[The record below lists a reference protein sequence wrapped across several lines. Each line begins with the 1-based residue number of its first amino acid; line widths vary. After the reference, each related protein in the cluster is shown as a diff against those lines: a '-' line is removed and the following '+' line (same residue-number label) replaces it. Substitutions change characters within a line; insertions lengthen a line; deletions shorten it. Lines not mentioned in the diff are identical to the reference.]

1 MKRNVSRCICH
12 DIAVKGRVDVG
23 PGVVVGGGVIV
34 QEHQSH
40 LGGGGLVICYLSGGD
55 VMDDKPSSFLQPSA
69 LQATPLRPGWDVTSS
84 SLLSSSVT

>member
-40 LGGGGLVICYLSGGD
+40 LGGGGLGYLLFVGG
-55 VMDDKPSSFLQPSA
+55 
-69 LQATPLRPGWDVTSS
+69 
-84 SLLSSSVT
+84 